1 MKMKLTRKLLVLII
15 SIIMLTLT
23 FPIISSAAIQWTLNE
38 NPVPSNK
45 EWKVT
50 FSLPIDEET
59 ATSENVYV
67 VDEKGNI
74 QATASSVAPSNS
86 KELLLSAP
94 LNGYEEG
101 KTYTLHVTDHIKSK
115 NGKGLTDGV
124 EMDFTIESINIQDMI
139 LGTWKGDY
147 IGINFLAIFN
157 KDYTSRV
164 ILDGEIEEGVYSISG
179 DQMTMR
185 LLENQRTGRINII
198 SNNEFTITSASKKVI
213 RFTR

>member
-1 MKMKLTRKLLVLII
+1 MRLTRKLFVSII
-15 SIIMLTLT
+15 SIIMLTMTL
-23 FPIISSAAIQWTLNE
+23 PIISSAAILWPPKE

-59 ATSENVYV
+59 VTSKNVYV
-67 VDEKGNI
+67 VDERGNI
-74 QATASSVAPSNS
+74 QATAPSVALGNS
-86 KELLLSAP
+86 TELLLSAP

-101 KTYTLHVTDHIKSK
+101 KTYTLHVTDRIKSR

-157 KDYTSRV
+157 KNYTSQV
-164 ILDGEIEEGVYSISG
+164 ILDGQTEEGVYSISG

-198 SNNEFTITSASKKVI
+198 SNNEFTITSASGKVI
-213 RFTR
+213 RFKR

>member
-1 MKMKLTRKLLVLII
+1 MKMKLISKLFVSII
-15 SIIMLTLT
+15 SIIMLTTAL
-23 FPIISSAAIQWTLNE
+23 PIISSAAIQWTPNE

-50 FSLPIDEET
+50 FSLPVDEQT
-59 ATSENVYV
+59 VTSNAVYV
-67 VDEKGNI
+67 VDERGNK
-74 QATASSVAPSNS
+74 QAATPSLALGNS
-86 KELLLSAP
+86 KEVLLSAP

-115 NGKGLTDGV
+115 NGKSLTDGV

-157 KDYTSRV
+157 KDYTSQV
-164 ILDGEIEEGVYSISG
+164 ILDGEVEEGVYSISG

-185 LLENQRTGRINII
+185 LLENQRTGRIDII
-198 SNNEFTITSASKKVI
+198 STNEFTITSASKKVI